1 MGILYLIATVFLA
14 AMAFLPLV
22 YGTSVGSM
30 WVKNFW
36 KPFLELKNI
45 KTSETAVILNAFVAL
60 VYALL
65 LLTVVINVL
74 KSLSKLGRLFKKRAS
89 RLNGFNRTVI
99 AMEEIDRKSVV

>member
-1 MGILYLIATVFLA
+1 MKENMKKAVSVKKRIAKTHSKAEFVGILYLIATAFLA
-14 AMAFLPLV
+14 VMAFLPLV

-45 KTSETAVILNAFVAL
+45 KTSEAPVILNAFVAL

-74 KSLSKLGRLFKKRAS
+74 KSLSRLSRLF
-89 RLNGFNRTVI
+89 
-99 AMEEIDRKSVV
+99 